1 MNEWHTNLIKVYF
14 YQNKGENRDLNV
26 LEAYK
31 RFGVTGEGVV
41 VTILDDGIEK
51 NHTDLRDNYVR
62 QCYIL
67 FFAESI
73 EMMCLK

>member
-1 MNEWHTNLIKVYF
+1 M
-14 YQNKGENRDLNV
+14 NV

-31 RFGVTGEGVV
+31 RFGMTGEGVV

-62 QCYIL
+62 R
-67 FFAESI
+67 FF
-73 EMMCLK
+73 LPN